1 MNKVFIWLMIGVA
14 ALGLIAAG
22 VMAASWFWT
31 GQAVPRLGSNF
42 SGMPMMSGLRLPG
55 FMANIFTDS
64 DSPAAG
70 CGQTSGSNSFFGGMM
85 GSRGSR
91 YGGMMGGQSFGGMMG
106 GYRGST
112 ADSTANSCPF
122 INPGSP
128 DQSGTRLTIENVQTK
143 LNTYLAND
151 SNLELAEIMEFEQN
165 FYAVVLEKDT
175 ARGAMELLVDP
186 YTGSIYPEHGP
197 NMMWNEKYGHMGG
210 WYATTGGT
218 LTLEEAAAAAQV
230 ALDEEIPGA
239 QVEGMGIAFYGYFT
253 FDYAIDGQIA
263 GMLSVHTNGQTWLH
277 TWHGDFITEVELS
290 E

>member
-1 MNKVFIWLMIGVA
+1 MNKVFIGLIIGVA
-14 ALGLIAAG
+14 VLGLIAAG
-22 VMAASWFWT
+22 VLAASWFWT
-31 GQAVPRLGSNF
+31 GQAVPRVGSNF
-42 SGMPMMSGLRLPG
+42 FGMPMMSALRLPG
-55 FMANIFTDS
+55 FMANWFNGP
-64 DSPAAG
+64 DSPATG

-85 GSRGSR
+85 GNRGTR

-112 ADSTANSCPF
+112 PDNAANACPF
-122 INPGSP
+122 INPGNP
-128 DQSGTRLTIENVQTK
+128 DQSGTRLTIEEVQAK
-143 LNTYLAND
+143 LEAYLVDD

-175 ARGAMELLVDP
+175 GRGAMELLVDP
-186 YTGSIYPEHGP
+186 FTGSIYPEHGP

-218 LTLEEAAAAAQV
+218 LTLEEAAAAAQ
-230 ALDEEIPGA
+230 ADLDQEISGA

-253 FDYAIDGQIA
+253 FDYSIDGQIA
-263 GMLSVHTNGQTWLH
+263 GMLSVHNNGQTWLH
-277 TWHGDFITEVELS
+277 TWHGDFISEVELA